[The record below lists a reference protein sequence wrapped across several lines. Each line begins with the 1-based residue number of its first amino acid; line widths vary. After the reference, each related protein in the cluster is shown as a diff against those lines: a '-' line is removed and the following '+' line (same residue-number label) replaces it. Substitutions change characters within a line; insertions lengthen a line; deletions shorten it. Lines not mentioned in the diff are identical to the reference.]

1 MTSEGLASWIVD
13 NMNKIPKRRGMVG
26 NLAIL
31 KNWSLGIVVLDTE
44 TTQDCFI
51 LSISFCNNNL
61 STYRNVKQWR
71 RIRILQKVFIL
82 RSKTN

>member
-31 KNWSLGIVVLDTE
+31 KNWSLGIVVLD
-44 TTQDCFI
+44 
-51 LSISFCNNNL
+51 NR
-61 STYRNVKQWR
+61 YRDHSGLFYL
-71 RIRILQKVFIL
+71 IDIFL
-82 RSKTN
+82 